1 MNRLYL
7 VLSWLITVAV
17 PIFLIMTAIR
27 LLLNP
32 ALLQFEYNS
41 PNFPPDTYGFTT
53 QDRLKWA
60 GLSLDYLL
68 NNSDI
73 SFLADL
79 KFSDGTSIYN
89 DRELSHMQDVKALIQ
104 HMITAWYILI
114 GVLLA
119 MGVWAWLGHWMA
131 SFWQGISRGG
141 WLTIALIAVILV
153 FVFTSFESLFTDFH
167 RIFFTGNSWIF
178 LYSDT
183 LIRLFP
189 LPFWQDA
196 FTFMGGFTVIG
207 ALLFGYAGHKLAGR
221 F

>member
-1 MNRLYL
+1 MNRLYP
-7 VLSWLITVAV
+7 VISWLITVAV
-17 PIFLIMTAIR
+17 PFLLIMTAVR
-27 LLLNP
+27 LLINP
-32 ALLQFEYNS
+32 ALLKFEYNS

-53 QDRLKWA
+53 LDRLKWG
-60 GLSLDYLL
+60 GLSIDYLL

-79 KFSDGTSIYN
+79 KFSDGTPIYN
-89 DRELSHMQDVKALIQ
+89 ERELSHMRDVKVLIQ

-114 GVLLA
+114 GVLLIL
-119 MGVWAWLGHWMA
+119 GVWAWLGHWMA
-131 SFWQGISRGG
+131 SFWRGISRGG
-141 WLTIALIAVILV
+141 WLTIALVAVIMI
-153 FVFTSFESLFTDFH
+153 FVFTSFDSLFTDFH
-167 RIFFTGNSWIF
+167 RIFFAGNSWIF

-196 FTFMGGFTVIG
+196 FTFMGVITVIG
-207 ALLFGYAGHKLAGR
+207 ALLFGYGGYKLASH

>member
-7 VLSWLITVAV
+7 VLSWLITVAI
-17 PIFLIMTAIR
+17 PFFLIMTAIR

-60 GLSLDYLL
+60 DLSLDYLL

-79 KFSDGTSIYN
+79 KFSDVTPIYN

-119 MGVWAWLGHWMA
+119 LGVWAWLGHWMA

-196 FTFMGGFTVIG
+196 FTFMGGLTVIG
-207 ALLFGYAGHKLAGR
+207 ALLFGYGGHKLASR

>member
-1 MNRLYL
+1 MKRLYL
-7 VLSWLITVAV
+7 VISWLITVVV
-17 PIFLIMTAIR
+17 PFFLIMTAIR

-32 ALLQFEYNS
+32 ALLKFEYNS

-53 QDRLKWA
+53 QDRLKWG
-60 GLSLDYLL
+60 GLTLDYLL
-68 NNSDI
+68 NTSDI

-79 KFSDGTSIYN
+79 KFSDGTPIYN
-89 DRELSHMQDVKALIQ
+89 DRELSHMHDVKTLIQ

-119 MGVWAWLGHWMA
+119 VGVWAWLGHWMA
-131 SFWQGISRGG
+131 TFWQGISRGG

-167 RIFFTGNSWIF
+167 EIFFTGNSWIF

-196 FTFMGGFTVIG
+196 FTFMGGFTIIG
-207 ALLFGYAGHKLAGR
+207 ALLFGYGGHKLARR

>member
-1 MNRLYL
+1 MKRLYL
-7 VLSWLITVAV
+7 VISWLITVIV
-17 PIFLIMTAIR
+17 PFFLIMTAIR

-32 ALLQFEYNS
+32 ALLKFEYNS

-53 QDRLKWA
+53 QDRLKWG
-60 GLSLDYLL
+60 GLTLDYLL
-68 NNSDI
+68 NTSDI
-73 SFLADL
+73 SFLSDL
-79 KFSDGTSIYN
+79 KFSDSTPIYN
-89 DRELSHMQDVKALIQ
+89 DRELSHMQDVKTLIQ
-104 HMITAWYILI
+104 HMISAWYVLI

-196 FTFMGGFTVIG
+196 FTYMGGFTVIG
-207 ALLFGYAGHKLAGR
+207 ALLFGYGGHKLARR